1 MHSTTT
7 TLPIVAIDLAKNTFQ
22 LYYIGTDGKPVNR
35 RITRARLLTFFA
47 NRERSLVAMET
58 CGGAHH
64 WARQLMALG
73 HEVKLL
79 PAQHVKAFVQGDK
92 TDAKD
97 AQAIYVA
104 AGQAHIHPV
113 PVKSVHQQ
121 SLLMLH
127 NQRAGLL
134 KERIATSNRLRACLL
149 EFGIALPEGAAKL
162 LRALPVALAQVEDKE
177 NLPTWLLQSMHHCMQ
192 HIAYLNEAIAEIECT
207 LKAICTQDPA
217 MHAIRQI
224 PGIGTLTAT
233 ALIASVDIHSF
244 ESARQFAS
252 SLGLAPRQTGTGGKT
267 RQLGLSKR
275 GNVHLR
281 QLLMHGAR
289 RCPHA
294 HARALSR
301 SVIRCPPRGLCPP
314 WGCPAAG
321 IRANPLSPSLPLADR
336 THGASPAQCSGCR
349 DGQQTRAHRL
359 GGAGARQAI

>member
-1 MHSTTT
+1 MHSATAS
-7 TLPIVAIDLAKNTFQ
+7 LPTVAIDLAKNVFQ
-22 LYYIGTDGKPVNR
+22 LYFIGTDGKPVNR
-35 RITRARLLTFFA
+35 RITRAKLLTFFA

-58 CGGAHH
+58 CAGAHH
-64 WARQLMALG
+64 WARQLLALG

-104 AGQAHIHPV
+104 SGQPHIHPV
-113 PVKSVHQQ
+113 PVKSVQQQ

-127 NQRAGLL
+127 NQREGLL

-149 EFGIALPEGAAKL
+149 EFGIALPEGATKL
-162 LRALPVALAQVEDKE
+162 LRALPAALAQVEDKE
-177 NLPTWLLQSMHHCMQ
+177 NLPAWFIQSMHHNLQ
-192 HIAYLNEAIAEIECT
+192 HIEYLNQEIAHIERTLEAICR
-207 LKAICTQDPA
+207 QDCA
-217 MHAIRQI
+217 MHTIRQI

-252 SLGLAPRQTGTGGKT
+252 SLGLAPRQMGTGGKT

-281 QLLMHGAR
+281 RLLMHGAR
-289 RCPHA
+289 AVLTRCPHRCRWLMELT
-294 HARALSR
+294 ARRARNVAIGAMANKLAR
-301 SVIRCPPRGLCPP
+301 TVWAVLMRGKPFEASKWNPCE
-314 WGCPAAG
+314 GTAAT
-321 IRANPLSPSLPLADR
+321 A
-336 THGASPAQCSGCR
+336 
-349 DGQQTRAHRL
+349 
-359 GGAGARQAI
+359 